1 MNILWMLN
9 DNIVEIMAIITMNSL
24 NFRINK
30 IIRIEFKREN
40 SFNLVDSLIL

>member
-1 MNILWMLN
+1 MLN
-9 DNIVEIMAIITMNSL
+9 YNIVEIMALITMNSL
-24 NFRINK
+24 NLRINK